1 MRDYNGYLLYF
12 ELPVSFEEISKTKI
26 RNKKYVLEKNS
37 SSSYIDEALKVWNK
51 LSAKK
56 KWFRTTIDKFSTT
69 KLPKNVSYETIP
81 DLTYHMSACLSP
93 RIKREQIKEQ

>member
-56 KWFRTTIDKFSTT
+56 NDLEQLLINFRLRNF
-69 KLPKNVSYETIP
+69 LR
-81 DLTYHMSACLSP
+81 M
-93 RIKREQIKEQ
+93 